1 MLKTLIMWW
10 KDMSKLCMRI
20 FRQLHTPP
28 VYTYLLYSTVSTC
41 KGQPFIHL
49 LLSYLLDFIS
59 TRVVGFF
66 TYLIRPKSPL
76 SRALVRLRLGR
87 WAWPVDWL
95 SCKLEIVMYLDRLSD
110 WLLTDSGLKWREGA
124 TYLLTTYIASA
135 KLKFMKKT
143 GGGRKSSL
151 DASSNFGTR
160 P

>member
-110 WLLTDSGLKWREGA
+110 WLWPQVARRS
-124 TYLLTTYIASA
+124 YILTTYIASA